1 MKSPLFHLPRFGFA
15 PDSMGWSFFGNPSGL
30 GEGRSIRGSGRF
42 HIIFHVPKRLL
53 LSGRQDNKAS
63 HQHIILLIP

>member
-42 HIIFHVPKRLL
+42 HISYYFSMSQKDYYFQGERHTSTLFY
-53 LSGRQDNKAS
+53 
-63 HQHIILLIP
+63 

>member
-1 MKSPLFHLPRFGFA
+1 MKSLLFHLPRFGFA

-42 HIIFHVPKRLL
+42 HIIFQCPK
-53 LSGRQDNKAS
+53 K
-63 HQHIILLIP
+63 IITFFQGDKIIKRHTSTLFY